1 MKVLAIEPYGARSHV
16 AFLEGLAAASRHEW
30 QLEVWPPRFWKW
42 RMGTAALGA
51 RDLVAAGDHDVLFV
65 SDYLNLAEL
74 RAILPPGKRDI
85 PVVMYFHENQ
95 LTYPLRE
102 GERRDVHHGLSNVH
116 GVLAADHA
124 LFNSDFHRRAFVE
137 GAGALLGRAPDL
149 DLGWVAGA
157 IAERSSVLPLGSNL
171 EARGARS
178 LAADEDLVIAWN
190 HRWEYDKA
198 PEVLVQVA
206 TELEAR
212 GFGFQLVLLGER
224 FRKRP
229 AALDELEA
237 RFAHRIA
244 FSGFADSRAE
254 YLAWLDR
261 SHVQFSS
268 ARHEFFGL
276 STLEGLR
283 RGLLPVLPDDLAYPE
298 LLPDEL
304 RRHPHLYPR
313 SAEDPGVQAAA
324 DALVATA
331 ELLRAGAAPATAAWT
346 ERFRWSALGPRYD
359 TVLESL

>member
-16 AFLEGLAAASRHEW
+16 AFLEGLAEASRHDW
-30 QLEVWPPRFWKW
+30 QLEVWPARYWKW

-65 SDYLNLAEL
+65 SDFLNLAAL
-74 RAILPPGKRDI
+74 RAILPPGRRDV

-95 LTYPLRE
+95 LTYPLRK
-102 GERRDVHHGLSNVH
+102 GERRDIHHGLTNVH
-116 GVLAADHA
+116 GALAADHV
-124 LFNSDFHRRAFVE
+124 LFNSAFHRRAFV
-137 GAGALLGRAPDL
+137 AATDALLRRAPDL
-149 DLGWVAGA
+149 DLGWVRGA
-157 IAERSSVLPLGSNL
+157 IDQRSTVLPIGTDI
-171 EARGARS
+171 EVGEGRS
-178 LAADEDLVIAWN
+178 LAEGEDLVIAWN

-198 PEVLVQVA
+198 PEVLVQVVA
-206 TELEAR
+206 ELESR
-212 GFGFQLVLLGER
+212 GLGFQLVLLGER
-224 FRKRP
+224 FRERP
-229 AALDELEA
+229 AALGQLES

-261 SHVQFSS
+261 SHVLFSA

-298 LLPDEL
+298 LLPAEL
-304 RRHPHLYPR
+304 RRAPHLYPR

-324 DALVATA
+324 DALLATA
-331 ELLRAGAAPATAAWT
+331 DLLRGQRAPTFAAST
-346 ERFRWSALGPRYD
+346 EPFHWSLLGPRYD
-359 TVLESL
+359 AVLESL